1 MAATEMK
8 LVRERE
14 NARVEPRLRAR
25 EAKKEAYQRDR
36 TRSGLTN

>member
-14 NARVEPRLRAR
+14 EARVEPRLRAR
-25 EAKKEAYQRDR
+25 EAEKGAYQRDR
-36 TRSGLTN
+36 TRSRLTN